1 MGLQVTDKNGVRGML
16 DLAAIPPDGKHSRK
30 VLVRFREGASVF
42 IPSDAL
48 VGLKEGGYF
57 YPESFDEMLLQTA
70 PNMPLPPPP
79 PHHASLVNQ
88 TIQPPVASPPPPH
101 PAASSAT
108 VDEERLVVPVIAEEL
123 QVEKRRVAIG
133 GLRVHKTVQERT
145 ETIDEP
151 LIEERI
157 DVERVPINQ
166 FVDAPPPMRYEG
178 DVMIV
183 SLVEEILVVEKR
195 LVLREELRIKKQ
207 RVETRKPQAVTLR
220 REEATLERV
229 RYEDDKNATSEE
241 R

>member
-1 MGLQVTDKNGVRGML
+1 MGLQVTDKNGVRGVL

-42 IPSDAL
+42 ILSDAL
-48 VGLKEGGYF
+48 VGLKDGGYF
-57 YPESFDEMLLQTA
+57 YPESFDEMLLQTV
-70 PNMPLPPPP
+70 PNTPPPSP
-79 PHHASLVNQ
+79 PQHASLADQ
-88 TIQPPVASPPPPH
+88 TVQPQTTPPH
-101 PAASSAT
+101 TAASSAA
-108 VDEERLVVPVIAEEL
+108 VDEERLVVPVIAEEM

-151 LIEERI
+151 LIEERV

-183 SLVEEILVVEKR
+183 PLVEEIFVVEKR
-195 LVLREELRIKKQ
+195 LVLREELRIKKH
-207 RVETRKPQAVTLR
+207 RVETRKPQTVTLR

-229 RYEDDKNATSEE
+229 RYEDDRDATSEGDAG